1 MVTYDSPFLNEN
13 DTLIC
18 WGDSLTSDRNS
29 YVGFLA
35 EALAD
40 KNIKVI
46 NAGRKGDKTPL
57 ALMRLESVLFKQKFD
72 ALSIFLGVNDAIIG
86 RGRWADEPFI
96 APQTFHDNLVA
107 HQHEIDHA
115 GEVIAYQGQCT
126 RYLTSGNNKENILAK
141 TNFIRPED
149 VHLYEDLCDGM
160 KLATRT
166 NFNPMAIVHAY
177 FNGKFRGNL
186 LDLTEPAHS
195 ALFPGQIIANK
206 LIPDDYTEFRLNC
219 NKICENCNYCK
230 EVQKKATITL

>member
-96 APQTFHDNLVA
+96 APQTFHDNLVWMIS
-107 HQHEIDHA
+107 HIRTFLGDKKISVIIPYSPFEGDTY
-115 GEVIAYQGQCT
+115 GEFGDCLRPYAQKARDAASLMKCRIVPLDIAYEEFRSTKGSRFKQI
-126 RYLTSGNNKENILAK
+126 LTVDG
-141 TNFIRPED
+141 
-149 VHLYEDLCDGM
+149 VHPTAES
-160 KLATRT
+160 
-166 NFNPMAIVHAY
+166 
-177 FNGKFRGNL
+177 GKFVA
-186 LDLTEPAHS
+186 D
-195 ALFPGQIIANK
+195 
-206 LIPDDYTEFRLNC
+206 
-219 NKICENCNYCK
+219 
-230 EVQKKATITL
+230 TILESWKMI